1 MTRLPGR
8 KKKGCMVLPSLEKKK
23 KRTRPQQRDI
33 VLDHCDNWQH
43 ETGAVAQMDYI
54 FSRDRQKKIS
64 SDNLQRFPQK

>member
-8 KKKGCMVLPSLEKKK
+8 KKRMHGIAIIREKKK
-23 KRTRPQQRDI
+23 KKKTPPQQRDI

-54 FSRDRQKKIS
+54 FSRDRQKK
-64 SDNLQRFPQK
+64 